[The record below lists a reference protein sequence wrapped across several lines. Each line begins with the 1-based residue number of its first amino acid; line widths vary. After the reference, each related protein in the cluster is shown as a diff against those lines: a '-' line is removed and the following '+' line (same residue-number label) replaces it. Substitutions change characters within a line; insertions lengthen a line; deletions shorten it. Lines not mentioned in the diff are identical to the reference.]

1 MNWKCWIQGFVV
13 AVMLTGTI
21 SMAAEP
27 ERANRSNTINP
38 NNDASMPASTHVR
51 SSYVIGATVKNMQG
65 DKLGD
70 IKELVFDVPT
80 GKITYAALDF
90 GGFLGIGDKLF
101 AVPWNQLQE
110 RQDKDG
116 NVHFVMNATKER
128 LQNAPGFDKNHWPD
142 FADQEFGRNVTNY
155 YAPKDNNAK

>member
-1 MNWKCWIQGFVV
+1 
-13 AVMLTGTI
+13 MLTGTI
-21 SMAAEP
+21 TMAAEP

-38 NNDASMPASTHVR
+38 NSDASMPASTHVR

-116 NVHFVMNATKER
+116 NVHFVMNVTKTR

-142 FADQEFGRNVTNY
+142 FADQEFGRSVTNY
-155 YAPKDNNAK
+155 YAPQDNNAK